1 MFLKENMKK
10 NNDGTNFY
18 EIGDEIIYI
27 LFDGIGTSVGTIT
40 EVDNWHIYEIDH
52 NTLIQ
57 IEQIICLNKYE
68 KRKLKT

>member
-1 MFLKENMKK
+1 MKK
-10 NNDGTNFY
+10 NNDGTDRY

-40 EVDNWHIYEIDH
+40 KFDDWHIYEIDH

-57 IEQIICLNKYE
+57 IEEIICLNKYE